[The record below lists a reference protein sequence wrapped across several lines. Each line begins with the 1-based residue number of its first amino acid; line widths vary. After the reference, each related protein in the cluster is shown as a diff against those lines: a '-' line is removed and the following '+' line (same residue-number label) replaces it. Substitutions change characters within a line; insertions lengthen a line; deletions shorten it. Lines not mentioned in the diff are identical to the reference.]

1 MPPGSYRPPSRNEAR
16 PARLA
21 NPAELLLRP
30 PPEPTMIVLVRI
42 VLVVC
47 LAVVASLRAQG
58 GRAHRVDICVYG
70 ATSAG
75 VIAAIECA
83 QRGLSVLLVD
93 CDHWVGGLTTSG
105 LGATDV
111 GNQAAIGGRAREFYR
126 RLRSHYDRPE
136 AWTRER
142 REDFHGRGHEPR
154 SDAAWTFE
162 PSVASATFA
171 AMLAE
176 AKVRP
181 LAARLDRSPG
191 GLQKDGARLTSMR
204 LEGGTIVA
212 ARLFLDCSYEGD
224 LLDAAG
230 CAFRVGREAN
240 AKYGETLN
248 GVQTQNAT
256 KHQFTGAVDPYV
268 LPGDPASGLL
278 PGIQPGEPGAE
289 GAADARI
296 QAYCYRLCTTDDPAN
311 RVPWTKPDGYDQR
324 DYELLLRHF
333 EAGSTLA
340 PWHPTVLPNR
350 KTDTNNHGA
359 FSTDWIGG
367 NHDWPTADYATRERL
382 AAAHR
387 RYQQGLLWTL
397 ANDKRVPSRVQA
409 EFRRYGPTRDEFPA
423 TGGWPPLLYVR
434 EGRRLV
440 GAAVVTEHHCTG
452 REVAPDPVGMGAYAM
467 DSHNVQRYVDGHGHV
482 RNEGDV
488 QVRVPAPYGIAY
500 GALVPQ
506 RAHAQNLL
514 VPVCCSASHIAYGS
528 IRMEPVF
535 MVLGQS
541 AAIAGALALE
551 RGLAVQDVPFDE
563 LRARLLAAG
572 QVLAWPVARAGAS
585 GKQARAVRPG

>member
-1 MPPGSYRPPSRNEAR
+1 MN
-16 PARLA
+16 
-21 NPAELLLRP
+21 
-30 PPEPTMIVLVRI
+30 VVVRC
-42 VLVVC
+42 VLVVVF
-47 LAVVASLRAQG
+47 AVAGTLRAQAV
-58 GRAHRVDICVYG
+58 RDHRVDVCVYG

-75 VIAAIECA
+75 IVAAIECV
-83 QRGLSVLLVD
+83 QRGLAVSLVD
-93 CDHWVGGLTTSG
+93 CDGWVGGLTTSG

-111 GNQAAIGGRAREFYR
+111 GNKDAIGGRARDFYR
-126 RLRSHYDRPE
+126 RLRVHYDRPE

-142 REDFHGRGHEPR
+142 RADFKSRGHEPGA
-154 SDAAWTFE
+154 DAAWTFE

-176 AKVRP
+176 AKVQP
-181 LAARLDRSPG
+181 LVARLDRTSG
-191 GLQKDGARLTSMR
+191 GVQKAGASLQSLR
-204 LEGGTIVA
+204 LEGGAVVT

-230 CAFRVGREAN
+230 CSFVVGREAN
-240 AKYGETLN
+240 ARYGETLN
-248 GVQTQNAT
+248 GVQTKNAT
-256 KHQFTGAVDPYV
+256 KHQFTEAVDPYV
-268 LPGDPASGLL
+268 VPGDPASGLL
-278 PGIQPGEPGAE
+278 PGVRADGPGAE
-289 GAADARI
+289 GAADARV
-296 QAYCYRLCTTDDPAN
+296 QAYCYRLCTSFDPDN
-311 RVPWTKPDGYDQR
+311 RQPWPKPDGYDVR

-340 PWHPTVLPNR
+340 PWHPIEMPNK
-350 KTDTNNHGA
+350 KTDTNNNGA

-387 RYQQGLLWTL
+387 HYQQGLLWTL
-397 ANDKRVPSRVQA
+397 ANDPRVPAKVRA
-409 EFRRYGPTRDEFPA
+409 EFGRHGLPKDEFAA

-440 GAAVVTEHHCTG
+440 GAVVVTEHHCLG
-452 REVAPDPVGMGAYAM
+452 REVARDPVGMGAYAM
-467 DSHNVQRYVDGHGHV
+467 DSHNVQRYVDGSGHV

-506 RAHAQNLL
+506 RSQATNLL

-541 AAIAGALALE
+541 AAIAGAMALE
-551 RGLAVQDVPFDE
+551 RDLAVQDVPYDE
-563 LRARLLAAG
+563 LRVRLLAAG
-572 QVLAWPVARAGAS
+572 QVLAWPVPTATKP
-585 GKQARAVRPG
+585 GK